1 MTLVQTAKIDR
12 KLYIGNLP
20 SGINQ
25 QHLLNVMNNAILS
38 TGLIKEP
45 GNPVISSWISTDGH
59 YGFIEFRSAEEANL
73 GFNLQGMEIAGCQ
86 IKIGRPKAYDGTLQT
101 LGIPTGIGL
110 TMPRLSSLVQDG
122 SDRMGERGD
131 FV

>member
-1 MTLVQTAKIDR
+1 M
-12 KLYIGNLP
+12 
-20 SGINQ
+20 
-25 QHLLNVMNNAILS
+25 
-38 TGLIKEP
+38 
-45 GNPVISSWISTDGH
+45 
-59 YGFIEFRSAEEANL
+59 

-122 SDRMGERGD
+122 FDRMGERGD
-131 FV
+131 FAQNWRLPDYYYIISLPSNVLRVSNIATFLNTKNDDDFAELFCDLWDKCTDILDEYDQL